1 MSSSSTTVP
10 PSEACVA
17 PDADAEIRALFAALP
32 ERNTGDVLLRTTQQ
46 HHVQL
51 SAMADLKANILIT
64 VSSIVLTLSMR
75 QLNDPALRI
84 SLLVLAAFTLV
95 ALALAVVAILPKY
108 RPIRLKG
115 EHPAL
120 PAQFNLLFFGHF
132 AELPRERFLREVA
145 AAMRSDGSVY
155 RTMAKDIYGLG
166 WYLSHHKYR
175 YLRLSYLFFLAG
187 FVSACLVFGLR
198 LILV

>member
-1 MSSSSTTVP
+1 MSQKPADPAASESS
-10 PSEACVA
+10 
-17 PDADAEIRALFAALP
+17 ADAEIRALFAALP

-64 VSSIVLTLSMR
+64 ISSIVLTLSMR
-75 QLNDPALRI
+75 QLNDPVLRP

-95 ALALAVVAILPKY
+95 ALALAILAVLPKY
-108 RPIRLKG
+108 RPIRLKD
-115 EHPAL
+115 PQASL

-132 AELPRERFLREVA
+132 AELPRERFLREIA
-145 AAMRSDGSVY
+145 TAMRTDGSVY

-175 YLRLSYLFFLAG
+175 YLRWSYIFFLAG
-187 FVSACLVFGLR
+187 FLTACLVFAIRFVL
-198 LILV
+198 